1 MTLGEE
7 RDYWRREVLDHCGPD
22 EYGALAGFDKELA
35 EADSAQGLG
44 NGVRHRGVSNDWDLA
59 PTELGLHEPASLAE
73 RLKAQMRWRGM
84 DLPGACGER
93 NALCVCAIEFSRRKS
108 DRLSRQAPAEQ
119 KETLDKTRPFFLL
132 SFSRCGHGAVLLDRR
147 VGRLPFLSRGRGG
160 GGGAGAPARR
170 AVRAAVLLLH
180 ALPEQGARLI
190 NHPIK
195 LSTIF
200 SLFPR

>member
-108 DRLSRQAPAEQ
+108 DRLSRQARDEQ
-119 KETLDKTRPFFLL
+119 KETLDKMGPFFFCL
-132 SFSRCGHGAVLLDRR
+132 F
-147 VGRLPFLSRGRGG
+147 P
-160 GGGAGAPARR
+160 GAGMVQCSWTEGSVGCHFFPEDGAEVVAL
-170 AVRAAVLLLH
+170 VRLLGVLC
-180 ALPEQGARLI
+180 ALPCC
-190 NHPIK
+190 
-195 LSTIF
+195 F
-200 SLFPR
+200 FMLFPNKVRD

>member
-93 NALCVCAIEFSRRKS
+93 ETPCVCVRSSFLVEKATACQDRLRTNRRK
-108 DRLSRQAPAEQ
+108 RWT
-119 KETLDKTRPFFLL
+119 K
-132 SFSRCGHGAVLLDRR
+132 
-147 VGRLPFLSRGRGG
+147 RGRFFFCLFP
-160 GGGAGAPARR
+160 GAGMVQCSWTEGSVGCHFFPEDGAEVVAL
-170 AVRAAVLLLH
+170 VRLLGVLC
-180 ALPEQGARLI
+180 ALPCC
-190 NHPIK
+190 
-195 LSTIF
+195 F
-200 SLFPR
+200 FMLFPNKVRD